1 MKKLTLRISCLIL
14 HFLILNSLHSFSTKK
29 TIAEGITYTH
39 LQTQTPLK
47 LSLHMVEIDPS
58 KVSLELVEAENKCIG
73 RQRVSEM
80 ATENSALA
88 AINGGY
94 SSSQGIPAGM
104 LKINDLWFANEK
116 CARAAL
122 GWTHNGKRTLID
134 IISTSWTITIGN
146 LSYPIHRL
154 NQPHNPKQAILYTPV
169 FDSAVSVDKQDCAI
183 VVSNNT
189 VVDVS
194 KGNESI
200 TIPYNGFVYVIG
212 HESTIDH
219 RLIQIGMSVKLSVAV
234 TNLEGNNQNTWKD
247 MDFIIGGTPLLIK
260 DGKKITDF
268 ASEKIL
274 QTFIESCYPRTAVGI
289 LPNGH
294 WVWVVIDARNG
305 SHGKGVTLHE
315 LADLMES
322 LGCTDALNLCGGKS
336 STLYLQGK
344 VVTKSF
350 SFQLQDLLDMS
361 IFFGEK
367 TVSDAIIAKKRPSR
381 HLS

>member
-1 MKKLTLRISCLIL
+1 M
-14 HFLILNSLHSFSTKK
+14 
-29 TIAEGITYTH
+29 
-39 LQTQTPLK
+39 
-47 LSLHMVEIDPS
+47 
-58 KVSLELVEAENKCIG
+58 
-73 RQRVSEM
+73 
-80 ATENSALA
+80 
-88 AINGGY
+88 
-94 SSSQGIPAGM
+94 
-104 LKINDLWFANEK
+104 
-116 CARAAL
+116 
-122 GWTHNGKRTLID
+122 
-134 IISTSWTITIGN
+134 
-146 LSYPIHRL
+146 
-154 NQPHNPKQAILYTPV
+154 
-169 FDSAVSVDKQDCAI
+169 
-183 VVSNNT
+183 
-189 VVDVS
+189 
-194 KGNESI
+194 
-200 TIPYNGFVYVIG
+200 
-212 HESTIDH
+212 
-219 RLIQIGMSVKLSVAV
+219 VAV
-234 TNLEGNNQNTWKD
+234 T
-247 MDFIIGGTPLLIK
+247 
-260 DGKKITDF
+260 GKKITDF

-381 HLS
+381 YLS